1 MAQFSYEKYAAQ
13 QQARGASSNNG
24 GANGP
29 EVHFMNEYLKNDGDV
44 AVVRFPYTSMSD
56 INFETTH
63 AITFPG
69 KKYPSRVRCA
79 GDNCQFCAQG
89 VKVDTRFFAK
99 ALVYVVDEAG
109 NIKIINTVWDR
120 PSAFADIDIKNLIQ
134 EYGDLSQQLFKI
146 KRNGT
151 GTATRYTISIIM
163 NATVYNPAVYK
174 ADFTEL
180 NKVDASKILSKSI
193 AQYNEAVNPSSAATS
208 ATTTPA
214 TAMPNMQPAAQA
226 APVYTAPAAQ
236 APVMQAPITPDTQ
249 EAPTVNPP
257 FDVNQ
262 EPRRQTR
269 YQF

>member
-1 MAQFSYEKYAAQ
+1 MAQFSYENYAAQ
-13 QQARGASSNNG
+13 QKARGANNSNG
-24 GANGP
+24 GPSGP

-44 AVVRFPYTSMSD
+44 AVVRFPYTSMGD
-56 INFETTH
+56 ISFETTH

-99 ALVYVVDEAG
+99 ALVYVVDETG
-109 NIKIINTVWDR
+109 NIKIVNTVWDR

-151 GTATRYTISIIM
+151 GTATRYTISIVM

-193 AQYNEAVNPSSAATS
+193 AQYNEAVNPSAAS
-208 ATTTPA
+208 VNAAP
-214 TAMPNMQPAAQA
+214 AMPAMQPAAAPTYA
-226 APVYTAPAAQ
+226 APAQTYAAEPVTPAAPQPQ
-236 APVMQAPITPDTQ
+236 AQT
-249 EAPTVNPP
+249 NPP
-257 FDVNQ
+257 FDVNP

>member
-1 MAQFSYEKYAAQ
+1 MAQFNYETYAAQ
-13 QQARGASSNNG
+13 QKARSANNSNG
-24 GANGP
+24 GPSGP

-56 INFETTH
+56 ISFETTH
-63 AITFPG
+63 AVTFPG

-79 GDNCQFCAQG
+79 GDTCQFCAQG
-89 VKVDTRFFAK
+89 VKLDTRFFAK
-99 ALVYVVDEAG
+99 ALVYVVNDAG
-109 NIKIINTVWDR
+109 NVQIVNTVWDR

-174 ADFTEL
+174 ADFSEL

-193 AQYNEAVNPSSAATS
+193 AQYNEAANPSAAATANVAAP
-208 ATTTPA
+208 ATTAA
-214 TAMPNMQPAAQA
+214 TAMPAMQAPAANT
-226 APVYTAPAAQ
+226 YTAPAA
-236 APVMQAPITPDTQ
+236 APRND
-249 EAPTVNPP
+249 EPP
-257 FDVNQ
+257 FAVATPASAPAETPV

>member
-1 MAQFSYEKYAAQ
+1 MAQFSYENYAAQ
-13 QQARGASSNNG
+13 QKARGTNNSNG
-24 GANGP
+24 GPTGP

-44 AVVRFPYTSMSD
+44 AVVRFPYTSMAD
-56 INFETTH
+56 ISFETTH

-79 GDNCQFCAQG
+79 GDNCQFCNQG
-89 VKVDTRFFAK
+89 VKLDTRFFAK

-109 NIKIINTVWDR
+109 GIKIINTVWDR

-193 AQYNEAVNPSSAATS
+193 AQYNEAVNPSAAT
-208 ATTTPA
+208 ANTTAAASTPV
-214 TAMPNMQPAAQA
+214 TAMPAMQPVAESTPGYVAPNA
-226 APVYTAPAAQ
+226 APVYNQAPAAPVN
-236 APVMQAPITPDTQ
+236 APAETP
-249 EAPTVNPP
+249 V
-257 FDVNQ
+257 

>member
-1 MAQFSYEKYAAQ
+1 MAQFSYENYAAQ
-13 QQARGASSNNG
+13 QKARGANNSNG
-24 GANGP
+24 GPSGP

-44 AVVRFPYTSMSD
+44 AVVRFPYTSMGD
-56 INFETTH
+56 ISFETTH

-99 ALVYVVDEAG
+99 ALVYVVDETG
-109 NIKIINTVWDR
+109 NIKIVNTVWDR

-151 GTATRYTISIIM
+151 GTATRYTISIVM

-193 AQYNEAVNPSSAATS
+193 AQYNEAVNPSAASANAAPAAT
-208 ATTTPA
+208 APA
-214 TAMPNMQPAAQA
+214 TAMPAMQPAA
-226 APVYTAPAAQ
+226 APTYTAPAQTYTAEPA
-236 APVMQAPITPDTQ
+236 APAAPQPQ
-249 EAPTVNPP
+249 NNPP
-257 FDVNQ
+257 FDVNP

>member
-13 QQARGASSNNG
+13 QQTRNANSGNG
-24 GANGP
+24 GNNGP

-44 AVVRFPYTSMSD
+44 AVVRFPYASMAD
-56 INFETTH
+56 ISFETTH

-79 GDNCQFCAQG
+79 GDNCPFCAQG
-89 VKVDTRFFAK
+89 VKLDTRFFAK
-99 ALVYVVDEAG
+99 ALVYVVDEGG

-151 GTATRYTISIIM
+151 GTATRYTISIVM

-180 NKVDASKILSKSI
+180 NKVDAARILSKSI
-193 AQYNEAVNPSSAATS
+193 AQYNEAVNPSAAN
-208 ATTTPA
+208 TTAAPA
-214 TAMPNMQPAAQA
+214 AASTTMPTMQPVAET
-226 APVYTAPAAQ
+226 PTYTAPATTYSAPNTASVANAPATE
-236 APVMQAPITPDTQ
+236 APVET
-249 EAPTVNPP
+249 
-257 FDVNQ
+257 
-262 EPRRQTR
+262 RRQTR